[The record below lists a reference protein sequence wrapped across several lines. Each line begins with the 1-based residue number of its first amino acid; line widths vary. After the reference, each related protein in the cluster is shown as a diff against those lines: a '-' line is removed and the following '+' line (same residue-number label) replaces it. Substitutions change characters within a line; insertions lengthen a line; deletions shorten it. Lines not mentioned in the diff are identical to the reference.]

1 MAKKKHGNAIALLNN
16 NNAEKYTYKQA
27 EELLLN
33 ALELSENLEYD
44 FIGEIAR
51 EQKVTRRLYEHLI
64 TRFSD
69 LREIYEMMKS
79 NLEANCYENTK
90 KNKINTAVGI
100 INLKSN
106 HKWNDRP
113 QEEQQQVNNDIK
125 IEIRKANN
133 D

>member
-1 MAKKKHGNAIALLNN
+1 MAKKEHGNTIALLNN
-16 NNAEKYTYKQA
+16 NNAEKYTHKQA
-27 EELLLN
+27 EELLLQ
-33 ALELSENLEYD
+33 ALELSNDLEYD

-51 EQKVTRRLYEHLI
+51 QQKVTRRLYDHLI
-64 TRFSD
+64 TRFPD
-69 LREIYEMMKS
+69 LRELFEMMKS

-113 QEEQQQVNNDIK
+113 QEEPIK
-125 IEIRKANN
+125 LDTNTEIVIRKATNE
-133 D
+133 